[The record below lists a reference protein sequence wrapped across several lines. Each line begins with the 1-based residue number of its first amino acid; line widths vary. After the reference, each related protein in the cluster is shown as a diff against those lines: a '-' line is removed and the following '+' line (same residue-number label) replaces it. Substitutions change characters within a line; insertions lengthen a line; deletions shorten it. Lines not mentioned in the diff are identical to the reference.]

1 MYFLPAVHLVFFLL
15 AASSATAE
23 AEHQLSRRSVPTVRR
38 QFGNAPLSR
47 MTRPSPRQLVPFSD
61 VRRSHAH
68 HTRAMKR
75 ALLPKST
82 LHLAYGHEAVS
93 YPSTTLKFSAH
104 PNTPM
109 ISLEEIDHLLTAV
122 RCESGSRTHVP
133 RFSVNH
139 NISLNFISAEA
150 FNEAL
155 ASWSRPSVFA
165 LVTLH
170 ETCNVVDQRG
180 AWMITAVRGL
190 QHVQQITLQATP
202 IPLRDIGASF
212 HLSHT
217 ATEDAIS
224 SWAPAG
230 SLDKRLDKVLD
241 FGHDFD
247 LNPRQRLF
255 PADKT
260 LLQSRSFDPAI
271 NANNTELINA
281 NNAELISLQDT
292 GLQVFCVDCFS
303 HSNFSLG
310 LELEFKG
317 LEVTHAHINL
327 TVVEFAHQVQLE
339 FSLNKTTV
347 FRQAM
352 DVLRAPVPGLGFEI
366 PDIGSAGFFF
376 GGTFSAEMDIT
387 GGLNFSIGAKAGIP
401 AGAVAQF
408 VMFGDEKSGAT
419 GWEPTF
425 EIIPFRLNNGSF
437 NASAQLSLSPFVDF
451 EITALGSP
459 LLEARIG
466 LNTPEVTASATLL
479 TNVNRDCQPVGPT
492 DFESF
497 TSALTFGA
505 GASLNIQAQ
514 TKGLFVPDVNIPLF
528 TQNISFGSIP
538 APSAPGCFIVAD
550 DTPTATA
557 AGQVAPTGTLR
568 AAAAAVPTFDLQKIE
583 AYYSAN
589 GALPTNVN
597 YTQLVQAT
605 AVPDDLKA
613 AVSQVVGTNSN
624 ARPETKSGAPR
635 GVDVGGFLLGG
646 AVLLVLAGV

>member
-1 MYFLPAVHLVFFLL
+1 
-15 AASSATAE
+15 
-23 AEHQLSRRSVPTVRR
+23 
-38 QFGNAPLSR
+38 
-47 MTRPSPRQLVPFSD
+47 
-61 VRRSHAH
+61 
-68 HTRAMKR
+68 
-75 ALLPKST
+75 
-82 LHLAYGHEAVS
+82 
-93 YPSTTLKFSAH
+93 
-104 PNTPM
+104 M

-122 RCESGSRTHVP
+122 RCESDSRTHVP

-155 ASWSRPSVFA
+155 ASWSRPSVFT

-190 QHVQQITLQATP
+190 QHVQQITLEATP

-230 SLDKRLDKVLD
+230 SLDKRLDIDKVLD

-247 LNPRQRLF
+247 LNPRQRFF

-260 LLQSRSFDPAI
+260 LLQSRSFDPA
-271 NANNTELINA
+271 INA

-310 LELEFKG
+310 LELDVKG
-317 LEVTHAHINL
+317 VDITHAHINL

-352 DVLRAPVPGLGFEI
+352 DVLRAPVPDLGF
-366 PDIGSAGFFF
+366 DLDGFSLGFFF
-376 GGTFSAEMDIT
+376 GGTFTAEMNIT

-401 AGAVAQF
+401 AGAVAQL
-408 VMFGDEKSGAT
+408 VMVGDEKSGAT

-437 NASAQLSLSPFVDF
+437 NASAQLSLSPFLDF
-451 EITALGSP
+451 QITTPGLT

-466 LNTPEVTASATLL
+466 LNTPEVTANATLL

-505 GASLNIQAQ
+505 GASLSIQGE
-514 TKGLFVPDVNIPLF
+514 TKGLFVPDVDIPLF
-528 TQNISFGSIP
+528 TQNVSFGSIP

-550 DTPTATA
+550 DMPTATA

-605 AVPDDLKA
+605 AVPENLKA
-613 AVSQVVGTNSN
+613 AVSQVVGKNSN
-624 ARPETKSGAPR
+624 ARPETKSGAALR
-635 GVDVGGFLLGG
+635 GVDVGGFLMGG